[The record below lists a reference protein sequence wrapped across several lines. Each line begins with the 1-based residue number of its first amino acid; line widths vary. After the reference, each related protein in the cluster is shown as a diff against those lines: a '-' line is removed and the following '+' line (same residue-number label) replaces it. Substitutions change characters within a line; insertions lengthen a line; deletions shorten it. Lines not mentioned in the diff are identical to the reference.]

1 MSNKYTVAVVQA
13 APVLFDVENSL
24 KKAAKL
30 VDEAAQKGSKLI
42 LFPEAFISAYPRGL
56 SFGTVVGSRSEEGR
70 DTWLHY
76 WNSSIEEHGP
86 ESEKLGAMAKSASA
100 FLVMGVIEKDET
112 SATLYC
118 SMFYYGPD
126 GKYLGK
132 HRKLKPTAAERLIW
146 GEGDGST
153 LSSFD
158 TVLGKIGGLI
168 CWENYMPQA
177 RMSMYNKGVQVYL
190 APTADSRDQWQHT
203 MIHTSL
209 EGRCYVLGCNQFV
222 TKDMYPNDLPGIEDL
237 EKQPDIMCRGGSVI
251 VSPLGEVLAGPLWN
265 EEGILTAEISIDEV
279 VKSKLDF
286 DVIGHY
292 SRNDIFT
299 MSVKDQPEIKKI

>member
-1 MSNKYTVAVVQA
+1 MSNKYTAAVIQA
-13 APVLFDVENSL
+13 APILFDVQKTLEKSAELVNETS
-24 KKAAKL
+24 KKGA
-30 VDEAAQKGSKLI
+30 ELI

-70 DTWLHY
+70 DTWLQY
-76 WNSSIEEHGP
+76 WNSSITEYGT
-86 ESEKLGAMAKSASA
+86 ESDRIGAMAKSAKS
-100 FLVMGVIEKDET
+100 FLVMGVIERDET
-112 SATLYC
+112 SGTLYC

-146 GEGDGST
+146 GEGDGTT
-153 LSSFD
+153 LTSFD
-158 TVLGKIGGLI
+158 TALGKIGGLV

-177 RMSMYNKGVQVYL
+177 RMAMYNKGVQIYL

-203 MIHTSL
+203 MIHTAL

-222 TKDMYPNDLPGIEDL
+222 TKAMYPKNLVGIEDL
-237 EKQPDIMCRGGSVI
+237 ESQPDIMCKGGSVI

-265 EEGILTAEISIDEV
+265 KEGILTAEISIDEV

-292 SRNDIFT
+292 SRNDIFNL
-299 MSVKDQPEIKKI
+299 SVKDQPEIKKI